1 MGADCVAIATAAMIA
16 LGCDQYRVCN
26 CGMCPKGIA
35 TQDPKLRKRLSIENS
50 SKKVAK
56 YLENVKEELKTF
68 GRITGHKDIHK
79 LSVEDLVTTSNE
91 ISQNT
96 NIKHA

>member
-1 MGADCVAIATAAMIA
+1 MRKEKPFLSLEDF
-16 LGCDQYRVCN
+16 Y
-26 CGMCPKGIA
+26 
-35 TQDPKLRKRLSIENS
+35 KRLSIENS

-68 GRITGHKDIHK
+68 GRITGHKDIHE
-79 LSVEDLVTTSNE
+79 LSVEDLATTSNE

-96 NIKHA
+96 NIKHV

>member
-1 MGADCVAIATAAMIA
+1 
-16 LGCDQYRVCN
+16 
-26 CGMCPKGIA
+26 MCPKGIA
-35 TQDPKLRKRLSIENS
+35 TQDPKLRKRLSIESS

-56 YLENVKEELKTF
+56 YLENVKEELKAF
-68 GRITGHKDIHK
+68 GRITGHKDIHE